1 MLLAACGFDVRHCAT
16 AAEGEE
22 AVLSEWIDLAVIA
35 HDLPDAPD
43 LELSNRLRR
52 AQPTLAIMLLVEQ
65 LKFPLMVEGARQG
78 VHDVIPPSE
87 DLAPVV
93 SRVCAYFEVV
103 PSFDAGIV
111 SHELSQAESV
121 LEFAGGVATPAT
133 ASAATDLAQAARE
146 RAVLEG
152 QLLRLAHERNALEVQ
167 LRTLLTQSADLART
181 RADLAGAR
189 SQRELVAAARAAIE
203 ENARC
208 LAAQRAE
215 AFREQQ
221 AVENERRS
229 LDRIGPSETPATSA
243 SSGPDVDPLAA
254 KRLQLARHADQLAAE
269 SEHISRERAQLAA
282 ERQSWHRDLETL
294 RDEEANLRRY
304 EARLRD
310 LQATLETERLAL
322 AAAKQSPQ
330 RYDDDAALPTPDDLR
345 DQWARF
351 QRATELF
358 EAEKAHLREDRLA
371 LRDWE
376 SALKKREEVLT
387 RREKVPTPSDAPVQ
401 AVRPPT
407 GTPSVPAKGEK
418 PEASAP
424 STLRSLTRAPFEA
437 AKAVLKSRK

>member
-65 LKFPLMVEGARQG
+65 LKFPLVVQGVRQG

-93 SRVCAYFEVV
+93 ARVCAYFEVV

-121 LEFAGGVATPAT
+121 LEFAGGIAAPAT

-146 RAVLEG
+146 HAVLEG

-167 LRTLLTQSADLART
+167 LRTLLTQSADLARV
-181 RADLAGAR
+181 RADLAGVR
-189 SQRELVAAARAAIE
+189 SQRELVAAARASIE

-208 LAAQRAE
+208 LAAQRTE

-221 AVENERRS
+221 AVESERRS
-229 LDRIGPSETPATSA
+229 LDRIGPSETTASPAK
-243 SSGPDVDPLAA
+243 GPDSDPLAA
-254 KRLQLARHADQLAAE
+254 QRLQLARRADQLAAE
-269 SEHISRERAQLAA
+269 SEQIGRERAQLAA

-310 LQATLETERLAL
+310 LQASLESERLAV

-330 RYDDDAALPTPDDLR
+330 HYDDDAALPSPDDLR

-376 SALKKREEVLT
+376 SALKKREELLV
-387 RREKVPTPSDAPVQ
+387 RREKDPAPPAIPVP
-401 AVRPPT
+401 AVRPSATTPAISAPT
-407 GTPSVPAKGEK
+407 EK
-418 PEASAP
+418 SEASIP